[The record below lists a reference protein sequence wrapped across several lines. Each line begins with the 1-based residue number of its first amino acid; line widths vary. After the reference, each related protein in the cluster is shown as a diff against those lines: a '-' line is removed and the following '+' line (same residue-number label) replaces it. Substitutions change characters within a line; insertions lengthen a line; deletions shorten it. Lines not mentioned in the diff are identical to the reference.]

1 MIFMTKQ
8 KICVTVDEKMLG
20 SVERMLESG
29 QFRNRSHVM
38 EFGLR
43 KLMEVE
49 DE

>member
-1 MIFMTKQ
+1 MGKR
-8 KICVTVDEKMLG
+8 KISVTVDEDMLG

-29 QFRNRSHVM
+29 RFRNRSHVM

-43 KLMEVE
+43 KLMEVG

>member
-1 MIFMTKQ
+1 MVKQ
-8 KICVTVDEKMLG
+8 KISVTVDENMLG
-20 SVERMLESG
+20 LVERMLESG
-29 QFRNRSHVM
+29 KFRNRSHVV

>member
-1 MIFMTKQ
+1 MGKQ
-8 KICVTVDEKMLG
+8 KISVTVDEKMLG
-20 SVERMLESG
+20 LVERMLETG
-29 QFRNRSHVM
+29 KFRNRSHVM